1 MALCR
6 YLTIH
11 DREYDCVCNEVTL
24 PDICLKD
31 GDCPLYDDLRG
42 RVKKIIEGM
51 DNADKCIN

>member
-6 YLTIH
+6 YLTIQ
-11 DREYDCVCNEVTL
+11 DRQYVCVCNEVTCAN
-24 PDICLKD
+24 CLKD

-42 RVKKIIEGM
+42 RIKKIIEGM